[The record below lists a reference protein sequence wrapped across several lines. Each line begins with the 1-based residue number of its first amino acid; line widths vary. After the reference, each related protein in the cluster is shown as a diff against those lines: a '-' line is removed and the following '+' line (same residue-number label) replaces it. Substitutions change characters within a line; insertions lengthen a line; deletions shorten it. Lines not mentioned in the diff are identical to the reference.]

1 MRSLLL
7 ELGCVHFRFYF
18 YGYGPQRDLHSF
30 PTRRSSDLRLSPAS
44 MAGLPRSRRKSN
56 ANGFTRFGSVLLR
69 LFENVAPVVPPVHT
83 VPFHVRLF
91 ATVTFVSV
99 PPLRFTPAVVG

>member
-1 MRSLLL
+1 DPNLVNPLAFDFRLLL
-7 ELGCVHFRFYF
+7 GSPAIDAGLN
-18 YGYGPQRDLHSF
+18 LSF
-30 PTRRSSDLRLSPAS
+30 STYDRLSPAS